1 MSRKLGVRGCDWDIA
16 FDKRLCLFLNKKQ
29 IEPGKP
35 GAEVSKGKNYKPKK
49 EFAYRMSARRFYVVG
64 SEVRCSIVW
73 LVVRRR
79 DLRYNVVSC
88 EMSRH
93 VMGCDVASC
102 CVISF

>member
-1 MSRKLGVRGCDWDIA
+1 MVGC
-16 FDKRLCLFLNKKQ
+16 
-29 IEPGKP
+29 
-35 GAEVSKGKNYKPKK
+35 
-49 EFAYRMSARRFYVVG
+49 
-64 SEVRCSIVW
+64 EVRCSIVW